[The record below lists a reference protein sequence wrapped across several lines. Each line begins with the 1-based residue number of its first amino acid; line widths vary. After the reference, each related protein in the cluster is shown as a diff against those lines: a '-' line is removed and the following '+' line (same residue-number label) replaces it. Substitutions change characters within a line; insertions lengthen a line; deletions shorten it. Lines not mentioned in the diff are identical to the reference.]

1 MANKILLE
9 VVTPDKLLLSKEVD
23 VVVATGVDGEFGVLY
38 GHVPFLS
45 SLAVGELRFRE
56 GNETEFAAV
65 TGGFAEV
72 TGTKVTI
79 LAEAAELARE
89 IDVDRAKR
97 ARERA
102 EQRLAQA
109 QQEAMDYARAEAA
122 LKRAMLRMRV
132 VERNVGGAPA
142 GH

>member
-1 MANKILLE
+1 MANKIMLE

-23 VVVATGVDGEFGVLY
+23 VVVATGVDGEFGVLH
-38 GHVPFLS
+38 GHVPFLAT
-45 SLAVGELRFRE
+45 LDIGELRFRD
-56 GNETEFAAV
+56 GNQEEYAAIA
-65 TGGFAEV
+65 GGFAEV
-72 TGTKVTI
+72 TGTKVTV

-102 EQRLAQA
+102 EERMTKMKQVDMEYIRV
-109 QQEAMDYARAEAA
+109 EAD

-132 VERNVGGAPA
+132 VDRLGPQ
-142 GH
+142 

>member
-23 VVVATGVDGEFGVLY
+23 VVVATGVDGEFGVLH
-38 GHVPFLS
+38 GHIPFLA
-45 SLAVGELRFRE
+45 SLAVGELRFRD
-56 GNETEFAAV
+56 GNQTDYAAI

-89 IDVDRAKR
+89 IDVDRAQR

-102 EQRLAQA
+102 EKRLSQA
-109 QQEAMDYARAEAA
+109 QKEQIDYARAEAA
-122 LKRAMLRMRV
+122 LQRAILRLRLAQ
-132 VERNVGGAPA
+132 RGAGG
-142 GH
+142 GTQ

>member
-1 MANKILLE
+1 MANKIMLE

-23 VVVATGVDGEFGVLY
+23 VVVATGVDGEFGVLH
-38 GHVPFLS
+38 GHVPFLAT
-45 SLAVGELRFRE
+45 LDIGELRFRD
-56 GNETEFAAV
+56 GNQEEYAAIA
-65 TGGFAEV
+65 GGFAEV
-72 TGTKVTI
+72 TGTKVTV

-102 EQRLAQA
+102 EERMAKMKQVDMEYIRV
-109 QQEAMDYARAEAA
+109 EAD

-132 VERNVGGAPA
+132 VDRLGPQ
-142 GH
+142 

>member
-9 VVTPDKLLLSKEVD
+9 VVTPDKQLLNREVD

-38 GHVPFLS
+38 GHVPFLA
-45 SLAVGELRFRE
+45 SLAIGELRFRD
-56 GNETEFAAV
+56 GNETIYAAV
-65 TGGFAEV
+65 SGGFAEV
-72 TGTKVTI
+72 TGKKITV

-89 IDVDRAKR
+89 IDMDRVKR

-102 EQRLAQA
+102 EQRMAQA
-109 QQEAMDYARAEAA
+109 QQEQIDYVRAEAA

-132 VERNVGGAPA
+132 VERSAGMGGA
-142 GH
+142 

>member
-1 MANKILLE
+1 MAKKILLE

-23 VVVATGVDGEFGVLY
+23 VVVATGVDGEFGVLH
-38 GHVPFLS
+38 GHIPFLA
-45 SLAVGELRFRE
+45 SLAVGELRFRD
-56 GNETEFAAV
+56 GNETDYAAI

-89 IDVDRAKR
+89 IDVDRAQR

-102 EQRLAQA
+102 EKRLNQA
-109 QQEAMDYARAEAA
+109 QKEKIDYARAEAA
-122 LKRAMLRMRV
+122 LQRAILRLRLAQ
-132 VERNVGGAPA
+132 RGAGGGAQ
-142 GH
+142 

>member
-23 VVVATGVDGEFGVLY
+23 IVVATGVDGEFGVLA
-38 GHVPFLS
+38 GHVPFLAA
-45 SLAVGELRFRE
+45 LDVGELRFRD
-56 GNETEFAAV
+56 GNATDFAAV
-65 TGGFAEV
+65 AGGFAEV

-102 EQRLAQA
+102 EQRLSQSKAEQ
-109 QQEAMDYARAEAA
+109 MDFTRAEAA

-132 VERNVGGAPA
+132 VERTAA
-142 GH
+142 

>member
-9 VVTPDKLLLSKEVD
+9 VVTPDKLLVSKEVD

-38 GHVPFLS
+38 GHVPFLAT
-45 SLAVGELRFRE
+45 LAIGELRFRD
-56 GNETEFAAV
+56 GNNNEYAAIA
-65 TGGFAEV
+65 GGFAEV
-72 TGTKVTI
+72 TGEKVTI

-102 EQRLAQA
+102 EQRLVKAA
-109 QQEAMDYARAEAA
+109 AEQQDFARAEGA
-122 LKRAMLRMRV
+122 LQRAMLRLRV
-132 VERNVGGAPA
+132 AEKGRPTA
-142 GH
+142 